1 MLMALC
7 GSDGLGLG
15 PPARWGLG
23 LREPDGVPRG
33 LPWALPWVLAD
44 GVPRRLE
51 WLLLAASS

>member
-1 MLMALC
+1 MALC
-7 GSDGLGLG
+7 GSDGPG
-15 PPARWGLG
+15 PPGRWGLG
-23 LREPDGVPRG
+23 LREPDG